1 MGGLFFKQ
9 RKELQISEI
18 LVIYQRISF
27 VRVLISNVRK
37 LIIFKLLESKKT
49 FEKLQPNFKY

>member
-1 MGGLFFKQ
+1 MIDGLFFKQ
-9 RKELQISEI
+9 RKEIQTSEI

-49 FEKLQPNFKY
+49 FEKLQPNF

>member
-49 FEKLQPNFKY
+49 FEKSINFLN